1 MLNFTL
7 IANKTNPV
15 LYMEIQGNEQGA
27 INLLTE
33 LFTGN
38 PDGTIPSG
46 PLTASSS
53 FKERLNQLDV
63 FGERS
68 YKLKSFLNNIPT
80 DHHFFLISKHI
91 DDRILIF
98 LYIKRISDMD
108 GEPIDFLGSEKL
120 VSYLYNNY
128 ELRFFHGEERMNIGV
143 YNKSQRVCR
152 FCGKSIPEVSFKQ
165 KAHAISESL
174 GNKGLICYEEC
185 DECNKRFS
193 EQLEQDISNYFRLPL
208 IIKGVKGKKGSPTM
222 KGDNISIAF
231 NSVNLPIIENDAIV
245 LKAKN
250 MPRTND
256 PQEIAKFLTQNFL
269 FSSVRYKSQ
278 NIYKCFCKY
287 ALSLLDSRY
296 LTYFKNTIEWINEP
310 PTKHRLPPLWCY
322 NAPNGDSPS
331 MTIMTRKHNHR
342 DLPYC
347 WAIMSIADTKYIFI
361 IPFCSLDKYKFVNK
375 KRVNHFLDTMKMIM
389 PNVNLRQVN
398 FSSINPQSI
407 MIKSH
412 FEISPNCV
420 EGKDYYFIDS
430 KSSNNDTDIE
440 TLDL

>member
-1 MLNFTL
+1 MQQFTF
-7 IANKTNPV
+7 IANTTNYV
-15 LYMEIQGNEQGA
+15 LHMAIQEDA
-27 INLLTE
+27 IKLIIE

-38 PDGTIPSG
+38 PNGTTLPNL
-46 PLTASSS
+46 LTASSS
-53 FKERLNQLDV
+53 LKERLKLLDV
-63 FGERS
+63 FGEKS
-68 YKLKSFLNNIPT
+68 YKLKSFIKSIPT
-80 DHHFFLISKHI
+80 GHHFILLPGHI
-91 DDRILIF
+91 DDRIQII
-98 LYIKRISDMD
+98 LYIYRISDLD
-108 GEPIDFLGSEKL
+108 SVPFVFSGSKKII
-120 VSYLYNNY
+120 SYLFNNY
-128 ELRFFHGEERMNIGV
+128 EVRFFHGEERMNIGV

-152 FCGKSIPEVSFKQ
+152 FCGKSKPEVSFNQ

-193 EQLEQDISNYFRLPL
+193 QTLEQDISNYFRLPL
-208 IIKGVKGKKGSPTM
+208 IIKGVKGKKGCPTM
-222 KGDNISIAF
+222 KGDNLSIAF
-231 NSVNLPIIENDAIV
+231 NSVNLPNIENEAIV

-250 MPRTND
+250 MPHTNE

-269 FSSVRYKSQ
+269 FSSVRFKSQ

-322 NAPNGDSPS
+322 NAPNSDSPS